1 MEQGTGEEKH
11 IRQGAEEMG
20 PVLSEQEKAED
31 GQKGTQGEK
40 SD

>member
-1 MEQGTGEEKH
+1 MEQWTSEKKH
-11 IRQGAEEMG
+11 IRQRAEEMG
-20 PVLSEQEKAED
+20 PVFGEQEKPQD